1 MLRDRGNMKWQGFFM
16 TEHVKLLWD
25 MEEEYLRTAR
35 PLLDEGQIEELERL
49 LSKSLQEKS
58 LLEII
63 IWKKGYNTSRIG
75 TVTKIDRYAKKV
87 VIQDEFDAEI
97 RLNFYDIVDVTVK

>member
-1 MLRDRGNMKWQGFFM
+1 M

-35 PLLDEGQIEELERL
+35 PLLDEEKIEDLERL
-49 LSKSLQEKS
+49 LTESLQEKI

-63 IWKKGYNTSRIG
+63 IWKKGYNTTRIG

-87 VIQDEFDAEI
+87 VIQDELDAEI
-97 RLNFYDIVDVTVK
+97 RLNFYDIVDVKVK

>member
-1 MLRDRGNMKWQGFFM
+1 M

>member
-1 MLRDRGNMKWQGFFM
+1 MELAARGY
-16 TEHVKLLWD
+16 TV
-25 MEEEYLRTAR
+25 EEEYLRTVR

-58 LLEII
+58 LLEIL

-75 TVTKIDRYAKKV
+75 TVKKIDRYAKKV
-87 VIQDEFDAEI
+87 VIQDELDNKI
-97 RLNFYDIVDVTVK
+97 RLNFYDIVEVTVK

>member
-1 MLRDRGNMKWQGFFM
+1 
-16 TEHVKLLWD
+16 

-35 PLLDEGQIEELERL
+35 PLLDEEQIVDLERL
-49 LSKSLQEKS
+49 LTESLQEKI

-63 IWKKGYNTSRIG
+63 TWKKGYNTLRIG

-87 VIQDEFDAEI
+87 IIRDKLDVEI
-97 RLNFYDIVDVTVK
+97 RLNFYDIVDVKVK